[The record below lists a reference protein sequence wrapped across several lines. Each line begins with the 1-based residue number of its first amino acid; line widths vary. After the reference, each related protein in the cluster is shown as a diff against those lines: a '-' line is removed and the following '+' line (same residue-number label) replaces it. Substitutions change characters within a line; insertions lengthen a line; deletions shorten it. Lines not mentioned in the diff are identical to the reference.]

1 MEDISPFCGAY
12 VASPNFLLHY
22 ILELSNCIVSIL
34 SDFVKLSWS
43 EGSSQN
49 EVTDVNFPLYTDHY
63 LQMFTTDT
71 QQFVLFSNHFP
82 QLEMLLSFLRKHWM
96 RTGSRDP
103 QSSYVCVEFDIFE
116 NFIAV
121 DLSFISD
128 L

>member
-1 MEDISPFCGAY
+1 MRMYCWFSILILLT
-12 VASPNFLLHY
+12 FLYWAFLEE
-22 ILELSNCIVSIL
+22 ILELPNCIVSIL

-82 QLEMLLSFLRKHWM
+82 QLEMLLSFLRKHSM

-103 QSSYVCVEFDIFE
+103 QSSYVCVEFDSVD

-121 DLSFISD
+121 SFISD
-128 L
+128 S